1 MSDKQNSR
9 YWSARIA
16 TWRDLSKA
24 EQASILQ
31 RSAMSDQSEVK
42 ERTATIVADVRARGD
57 AALRDYTQR
66 FDGYAPESFRVSA
79 AECEAGLNELGESQ
93 RLALIRAADQIK
105 RFHAA
110 EMPEP
115 TRLEVSPGVVCQ
127 RVWRP
132 LTRVGLYV
140 PAGTA
145 PLPSTGLMLAIPAQ
159 LAGCRE
165 RIICT
170 PAARNGKIHPG
181 ILAAARISGITDI
194 YKVGGAQAIAAL
206 AYGTESVPKV
216 DKIFGPGNAYVTQ
229 AKAIVAQDPSGAAS
243 DLPAGPSEVLVVM
256 DESANPVFAAADL
269 LSQAEH
275 GNDSHVVL
283 VALSET
289 QLRATIAEVDRQLE
303 SLPRR
308 EIALAALSKSAFIL
322 AASTDEALQIAN
334 QYAPEHLILQLA
346 NAANYIAQV
355 EHAGS
360 VFIGPWSPEAVGDY
374 ASGTNHVLPTYG
386 LARGHG
392 GLSMESFMKSMTV
405 QELSPRGLRDIGP
418 VVDTL
423 AVMEGLEAHARA
435 VRVRLAALAAGAE
448 EQVTEETV

>member
-1 MSDKQNSR
+1 MVYNQNFR

-24 EQASILQ
+24 EQVSILQ

-42 ERTATIVADVRARGD
+42 ERTAAIVADVRARGD

-66 FDGYAPESFRVSA
+66 FDGYTPASFRVSE
-79 AECEAGLNELGESQ
+79 AEGEAGLNELGESQ

-115 TRLEVSPGVVCQ
+115 MRLEVSPGVVCQ

-145 PLPSTGLMLAIPAQ
+145 PLPSTVLMLAVPAQ

-165 RIICT
+165 RVVCT
-170 PAARNGKIHPG
+170 PAARNGNVHPG

-206 AYGTESVPKV
+206 AYGTESVPQV

-275 GNDSHVVL
+275 GSDSHVVL

-308 EIALAALSKSAFIL
+308 DIALAALSKSAFIV
-322 AASTDEALQIAN
+322 AANTDEALQIAN
-334 QYAPEHLILQLA
+334 QYAPEHLLLQLT
-346 NAANYIAQV
+346 NAANYVDLIQ
-355 EHAGS
+355 HAGS

-405 QELSPRGLRDIGP
+405 QELSPQGLRDIGP

>member
-1 MSDKQNSR
+1 MVYNQKLR
-9 YWSARIA
+9 HWSARTA

-24 EQASILQ
+24 EQVILLQ
-31 RSAMSDQSEVK
+31 RSAMSDLSEVK
-42 ERTATIVADVRARGD
+42 ERTAAIVADVRARGD
-57 AALRDYTQR
+57 EALRDYTQR
-66 FDGYAPESFRVSA
+66 FDGYAPESIRVSE
-79 AECEAGLNELGESQ
+79 AEWEAGLNELGESQ

-105 RFHAA
+105 RFHTA

-115 TRLEVSPGVVCQ
+115 MRLEVSPGVVCQ

-145 PLPSTGLMLAIPAQ
+145 PLPSTVLMLAVPAQ

-165 RIICT
+165 RVVCT
-170 PAARNGKIHPG
+170 PAARDGKVHPG
-181 ILAAARISGITDI
+181 ILAAARISGVTDI

-206 AYGTESVPKV
+206 AYGTASVPKV

-229 AKAIVAQDPSGAAS
+229 AKAIVSQDSSGAAS

-256 DESANPVFAAADL
+256 DESANPLFAAADL

-275 GNDSHVVL
+275 GSDSHVVL
-283 VALSET
+283 IALSESK
-289 QLRATIAEVDRQLE
+289 LRATLAEVDRQLE

-308 EIALAALSKSAFIL
+308 DIALAALSKSAFIL
-322 AASTDEALQIAN
+322 AASADEALQIAN

-346 NAANYIAQV
+346 NAANYIGQV

-435 VRVRLAALAAGAE
+435 VRVRLAALAAGVE
-448 EQVTEETV
+448 EQVAEETV